1 MMNSSRCK
9 MCGRL
14 ILAGTLCFHAA
25 AHPFDH
31 PHNHTPSPSESVLV
45 LGKIGVSS
53 ATTQQVP
60 SMLSSAL
67 STSFKTVTIREH
79 PTAQN
84 ALLSLWITYLNTR
97 LQLYRDLELM
107 PIDNRGVW
115 IDDLATCDVGPGQER
130 SSQPGL
136 SPSGTQ
142 GPGSG
147 GEDTKPSERS
157 PQPEFL
163 PPPASPG
170 AKDGR

>member
-84 ALLSLWITYLNTR
+84 ALRLSVSTGAGIAVPAGGRFECFVEARYH
-97 LQLYRDLELM
+97 QV
-107 PIDNRGVW
+107 ID
-115 IDDLATCDVGPGQER
+115 A
-130 SSQPGL
+130 
-136 SPSGTQ
+136 PST
-142 GPGSG
+142 
-147 GEDTKPSERS
+147 
-157 PQPEFL
+157 
-163 PPPASPG
+163 PAWP
-170 AKDGR
+170 AP